1 MPREKE
7 LFRDNL
13 EIVLDRFEQKQLIP
27 ILDVAEFL
35 GVTARH
41 LREDS
46 KFPKKVIG
54 GRYYVAATALA
65 RFLS

>member
-13 EIVLDRFEQKQLIP
+13 EIIYDRFGQKQLIP
-27 ILDVAEFL
+27 VVDAAKFL
-35 GVTARH
+35 GVTPRH

-46 KFPKKVIG
+46 KFPLKIIG